1 MTPRTLALS
10 ALFACALSAFAGA
23 SVAASK
29 TPAPAPTLGGSGAAE
44 LTCEPMPGEAAGHFV
59 CEDADSFKKCKALEG
74 KGKVRLEGA
83 TTDTKVV
90 MCVQGG

>member
-1 MTPRTLALS
+1 MNRCPLILNSLVAA
-10 ALFACALSAFAGA
+10 ALFAIAGLAL
-23 SVAASK
+23 AAK
-29 TPAPAPTLGGSGAAE
+29 KEPAAAPTLGGSSDAE
-44 LTCEPMPGEAAGHFV
+44 ITCEPMPGEAAGHFV